1 MKVLIL
7 KGVFLNTYFP
17 GAPRYKSMKNYFP
30 KNNDL
35 CLYYCLHK
43 CIEKNEEN
51 KIRRPDVIIN
61 KGGLADKYILI
72 SLGKKNEKKDLNINV
87 T

>member
-1 MKVLIL
+1 MNHFRFMKVLIL

-17 GAPRYKSMKNYFP
+17 GALRYQSMKTISQ

-35 CLYYCLHK
+35 CLDYCLHK

-61 KGGLADKYILI
+61 KGGLADK
-72 SLGKKNEKKDLNINV
+72 SF
-87 T
+87 